1 MEKISDLRGKAIVT
15 ADGKSVG
22 KVTDL
27 SIDERSWRVAAII
40 VDVEPSLASLFGVK
54 KKLLKSPRVKIASE
68 KVEHVG
74 DVVKLRDELQ
84 QLKVELH
91 HGG

>member
-1 MEKISDLRGKAIVT
+1 VEKISDLKGKSIVT

-22 KVTDL
+22 KLLDV
-27 SIDERSWRVAAII
+27 SIDERSWRVSAII
-40 VDVEPSLASLFGVK
+40 VDVEPTLASLFGVK
-54 KKLLKSPRVKIASE
+54 KKLLKAPRVRIASE

-91 HGG
+91 TG

>member
-1 MEKISDLRGKAIVT
+1 MEKISDLKGKAIIT

-22 KVTDL
+22 KLVDV
-27 SIDERSWRVAAII
+27 SIDERSWRVRSII

-54 KKLLKSPRVKIASE
+54 KGLLKSPLVRIAAE
-68 KVEHVG
+68 TVEHVG
-74 DVVKLRDELQ
+74 DVVKLREELD

-91 HGG
+91 GG